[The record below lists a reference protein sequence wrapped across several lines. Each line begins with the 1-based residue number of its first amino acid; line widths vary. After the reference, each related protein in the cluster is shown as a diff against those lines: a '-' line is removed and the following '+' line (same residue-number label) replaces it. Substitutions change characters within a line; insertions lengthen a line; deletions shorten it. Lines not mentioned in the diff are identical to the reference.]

1 MRSLKFEISLSF
13 SNYLSRAKMPT
24 TTTIPQTA
32 PSKNEPEDAAP
43 PQTAAAKPPKPSRSF
58 LLAMGLGAGAT
69 SVGLGAGT
77 SFAIAGKALANI
89 VVPKIAITAEKPKNA
104 DFLFDI
110 GF

>member
-13 SNYLSRAKMPT
+13 SNYLSRVKMPT
-24 TTTIPQTA
+24 TTTTPQTA

-58 LLAMGLGAGAT
+58 LLAM
-69 SVGLGAGT
+69 GLGAGT